1 MMGCTKEVEDKGP
14 PPPPNP
20 YTKVIFQ
27 FTHNVNGADILD
39 KEVKYENASGNIY
52 GVDNIKYLVGRI
64 RLDSWDS
71 PEPVYIEEYHLID
84 LSDPTTLTFSPKD
97 TILIDD
103 YENITLF
110 LGFDESKNITG
121 NYPDLDN
128 KAWGFPP
135 KYGGGYYTL
144 RMEGNYLSTAA
155 STVTNTYNIAIGGN
169 RREETMND
177 TMYVPNPIYATA
189 SEGFEIPTG
198 TKVVKV
204 ELRMDLNRLFVSNVG
219 VANFNLDTYPSNLE
233 ESATGT
239 ATLSENVAYAFK
251 LGAITLDDAATGN

>member
-1 MMGCTKEVEDKGP
+1 MGCTKEVEDKGP

-64 RLDSWDS
+64 RLDSWDN
-71 PEPVYIEEYHLID
+71 PDPVYIEEYHLID
-84 LSDPTTLTFSPKD
+84 FSDPSTLTFSPKD

-103 YENITLF
+103 YKNITLF

-121 NYPDLDN
+121 NYSDLDN
-128 KAWGFPP
+128 IGWGFPF

-144 RMEGNYLSTAA
+144 RIEGNYLSSGA
-155 STVTNTYNIAIGGN
+155 STVTNVYNIAIGGN
-169 RREETMND
+169 KRKETLND
-177 TMYVPNPIYATA
+177 TTYIPNPIYATA
-189 SEGFEIPTG
+189 SEGFEVPKG
-198 TKVVKV
+198 TKVVKI
-204 ELRMDLNRLFVSNVG
+204 ELRMDINRLFVSNGG